1 MKIFLIIFFSFALVI
16 AGLSAWFYMETEN
29 IEQYGYDVLEKHGDI
44 EIRSYK
50 PALFSTYTMQGNSYE
65 ASSSNGFRTLAS
77 YIFGGNDQQEK
88 IAMTS
93 PVMMEMGESTTMSF
107 MVPSG
112 RSLESLPKPNNPE
125 IQFIEKPSVIMA
137 AIRFGGWASDE
148 KIEKYKQKL
157 VSQLSELG
165 IGHTGKFAYLGYNPP
180 FQFLNRRNE
189 VVVELVGWK

>member
-65 ASSSNGFRTLAS
+65 ASSSNGFRTLAG
-77 YIFGGNDQQEK
+77 YIFGGNEKQEK

-112 RSLESLPKPNNPE
+112 RSLESLPK
-125 IQFIEKPSVIMA
+125 
-137 AIRFGGWASDE
+137 
-148 KIEKYKQKL
+148 
-157 VSQLSELG
+157 
-165 IGHTGKFAYLGYNPP
+165 
-180 FQFLNRRNE
+180 
-189 VVVELVGWK
+189 